1 MDQDSTHIVGASKV
15 LMLRTGKFEI
25 RRMRIEQYFQM
36 MDYVLWEV
44 IENGA
49 ALPKTQVV
57 EGFKI
62 LNKADLNTMSMD
74 DLYNNLRARRFL
86 KRTGRK
92 LTVNGNE
99 IISFDKSNVKCYNCH
114 KRGYFAREC
123 RSPRNQDN
131 KHKETLRRSVH
142 VETSASI
149 ALVSCDGL
157 GRYDW
162 SDQAEEGPNYALMA
176 FLCLNSYSKVRYE
189 NYNAVPP
196 PYTGNFMP
204 PTHDLFFT
212 CLDEFA
218 NKPVAENN
226 KSSEEETKAVKKNND
241 APTIEE
247 WVSDNKEENVT
258 QPKIEK

>member
-1 MDQDSTHIVGASKV
+1 
-15 LMLRTGKFEI
+15 ML
-25 RRMRIEQYFQM
+25 
-36 MDYVLWEV
+36 
-44 IENGA
+44 
-49 ALPKTQVV
+49 
-57 EGFKI
+57 
-62 LNKADLNTMSMD
+62 TM
-74 DLYNNLRARRFL
+74 RARRFL

-92 LTVNGNE
+92 LIVNGNE
-99 IISFDKSNVKCYNCH
+99 LINFDKSNVKCYNCH
-114 KRGYFAREC
+114 KRRYFAREC
-123 RSPRNQDN
+123 RSPRNQDS
-131 KHKETLRRSVH
+131 KHKETSRKSVH
-142 VETSASI
+142 VETSAST

-162 SDQAEEGPNYALMA
+162 SDQAEEWPNYALMA
-176 FLCLNSYSKVRYE
+176 FLCSNSYSKIVDNYKKRLGYE

-212 CLDEFA
+212 SLDEFA

-241 APTIEE
+241 APTIKE

-258 QPKIEK
+258 QPKIE